1 MAGVITGFVI
11 ILVVISA
18 GVFLAAARVV
28 PAEAARHLS
37 RVAYAVANPA
47 LLFMTMAHGD
57 PGVLASSAALVALL
71 SAVLSGSLFVLA
83 SRLFFRR
90 PLAETTIGVTAA
102 AYANAANIGLPVATY
117 VVGDVS
123 VAAPLIML
131 QLVVLAP
138 AVTAALEL
146 GTRGRLDV
154 LGTLTIPVRN
164 PLVVATV
171 AGVAVALSG
180 ARLPD
185 LVAQPLTLLGGAA
198 VPMML
203 MAFGITLWGRRPL
216 AGADLP
222 PVLTAAVIKTVVMPV
237 VAYCVAGPLLGLQS
251 AALFAV
257 VAMAA
262 LPTAQNVQTYAIWY
276 GRGES
281 VARDVALLSTVMCV
295 PVLMVISLLFL

>member
-1 MAGVITGFVI
+1 MAGVVTGFVI
-11 ILVVISA
+11 ILVVILA
-18 GVFLAAARVV
+18 GVVLAALEVV
-28 PAEAARHLS
+28 PAEGARHLS
-37 RVAYAVANPA
+37 RTAYAVANPA
-47 LLFMTMAHGD
+47 LLFMTMAEGD
-57 PGVLASSAALVALL
+57 PGVLASHAALVALI
-71 SAVLSGSLFVLA
+71 SAVISGSLFVLA

-123 VAAPLIML
+123 AAAPLIML

-146 GTRGRLDV
+146 GTRGRLNV
-154 LGTLTIPVRN
+154 LGTLTIPARN
-164 PLVVATV
+164 PLVVSTL
-171 AGVAVALSG
+171 AGVVVALSG
-180 ARLPD
+180 ITLPD
-185 LVAQPLTLLGGAA
+185 LVTGPLTLLGGAA

-216 AGADLP
+216 AGADLR
-222 PVLTAAVIKTVVMPV
+222 PVLTAAVIKTTVMPV
-237 VAYCVAGPLLGLQS
+237 VAFVVAGPLLGLRS

-276 GRGES
+276 GRGET
-281 VARDVALLSTVMCV
+281 VARDAALVSTVLCV
-295 PVLMVISLLFL
+295 PVLMVISMLFL

>member
-1 MAGVITGFVI
+1 MAGVVTGFAI
-11 ILVVISA
+11 ILIVILA
-18 GVFLAAARVV
+18 GVILAATGVV
-28 PAEAARHLS
+28 PAEGARYLS
-37 RVAYAVANPA
+37 KTAYAVANPA

-57 PGVLASSAALVALL
+57 PSVLASSAALVALI
-71 SAVLSGSLFVLA
+71 SAIVSGATFVLL

-90 PLAETTIGVTAA
+90 PPAETTIGVTASS
-102 AYANAANIGLPVATY
+102 YANAANIGLPVATY
-117 VVGDVS
+117 VVGN
-123 VAAPLIML
+123 VAAATPLIML

-164 PLVVATV
+164 PLVVATL
-171 AGVAVALSG
+171 AGVLVALAG
-180 ARLPD
+180 ITLPD
-185 LVAQPLTLLGGAA
+185 VVSGPLQILGGAA
-198 VPMML
+198 VPLML
-203 MAFGITLWGRRPL
+203 MAFGISLWGRRPL

-222 PVLTAAVIKTVVMPV
+222 PVLTATVVKTMVMPS
-237 VAYCVAGPLLGLQS
+237 VAFVVAGPLLGLDG

-276 GRGES
+276 GRGEHI
-281 VARDVALLSTVMCV
+281 ARDVALLTTVVCV
-295 PVLMVISLLFL
+295 PVLMLISTLFL